1 MESNKPK
8 LVFIASRFPYPLEK
22 GDKLRSFHL
31 IKELA
36 KSHRIY
42 LISLSDETVQ
52 SSWIQELEPFTEQQ
66 HVFQL
71 NRAGIALRLITA
83 IFQSK
88 PFQVAYFTS
97 FFVKR
102 KINQCL
108 KEIEPDHI
116 FCQML
121 RPAEYVKNYHWCPK
135 TIDFMDSLS
144 IGMQRR
150 ASKADILSRW
160 IFRIESERLREYEQ
174 RIFNYF
180 EHHVMISKQDAQ
192 LIAHPDH
199 QKISIIPNGIDAGYF
214 SPQPST
220 EKRFDL
226 VFVGNLSY
234 APNVDAIQWLYE
246 KILKHNTEVSLLVAG
261 ANPGTYLKSL
271 ANKNKQITLAGWQND
286 IRDAYSKGR
295 IFIAPMQI
303 GTGMQNK
310 LLEAMSMAMPCIT
323 TPLASIAIEAMPNE
337 EILVGSNDQ
346 EILSHIR
353 FLLQDPKAAK
363 KIGDKA
369 RKCVLKHY
377 HWEESG
383 MRLAELF
390 TPQH

>member
-1 MESNKPK
+1 M
-8 LVFIASRFPYPLEK
+8 LF
-22 GDKLRSFHL
+22 RS
-31 IKELA
+31 
-36 KSHRIY
+36 
-42 LISLSDETVQ
+42 
-52 SSWIQELEPFTEQQ
+52 
-66 HVFQL
+66 
-71 NRAGIALRLITA
+71 
-83 IFQSK
+83 
-88 PFQVAYFTS
+88 
-97 FFVKR
+97 
-102 KINQCL
+102 
-108 KEIEPDHI
+108 
-116 FCQML
+116 
-121 RPAEYVKNYHWCPK
+121 
-135 TIDFMDSLS
+135 
-144 IGMQRR
+144 
-150 ASKADILSRW
+150 
-160 IFRIESERLREYEQ
+160 
-174 RIFNYF
+174 
-180 EHHVMISKQDAQ
+180 
-192 LIAHPDH
+192 
-199 QKISIIPNGIDAGYF
+199 
-214 SPQPST
+214 
-220 EKRFDL
+220 
-226 VFVGNLSY
+226 
-234 APNVDAIQWLYE
+234 AIQWLYE
-246 KILKHNTEVSLLVAG
+246 KILKHNTEISLLVAG

-369 RKCVLKHY
+369 RECVLKHY